1 MKLVI
6 IPDVD
11 GPSMAIID
19 ENFPPENYVDIDRDI
34 LDLYKAREV
43 IDMLIQFNQHEY
55 P

>member
-11 GPSMAIID
+11 GPSMTIID
-19 ENFPPENYVDIDRDI
+19 ENFPPEYYVDIDSDI
-34 LDLYKAREV
+34 FYRYRAREV
-43 IDMLIQFNQHEY
+43 VDMLIQFNQHEA

>member
-34 LDLYKAREV
+34 LDCYRAREI
-43 IDMLIQFNQHEY
+43 IDMLIQFNQHEA